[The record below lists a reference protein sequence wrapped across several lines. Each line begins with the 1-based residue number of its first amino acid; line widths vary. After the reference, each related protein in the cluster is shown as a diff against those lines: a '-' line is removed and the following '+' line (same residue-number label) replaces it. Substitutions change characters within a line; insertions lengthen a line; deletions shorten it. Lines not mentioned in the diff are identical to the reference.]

1 MTSAA
6 RPLESFR
13 LWLEGDSGG
22 LAAPDD
28 CYRAL
33 ISDWRPMA
41 KTHGLNS
48 RRHPMARS
56 RTAKNDR
63 FRAAT
68 ALQNARWPRQLPW
81 PRAILLLTLVC
92 PRGVLDDDN
101 LAGMGKSLRDAC
113 AKYFGVEDGPSG
125 PIRWR
130 YRWERGDRDG
140 VRLEL
145 WEDRS

>member
-1 MTSAA
+1 MSSTA

-13 LWLEGDSGG
+13 LWLDGSEGLVVPS
-22 LAAPDD
+22 D
-28 CYRAL
+28 CYRA
-33 ISDWRPMA
+33 IIMDWRPMA
-41 KTHGLNS
+41 KTHGPNS
-48 RRHPMARS
+48 RRHFGQRAAQ
-56 RTAKNDR
+56 AKSDR

-68 ALQNARWPRQLPW
+68 ALQNAHWPRQLPW

-101 LAGMGKSLRDAC
+101 LAGMGKSLRDSIAR
-113 AKYFGVEDGPSG
+113 YFGVKDGPRG

-130 YRWERGDRDG
+130 YRSERGARDG

-145 WEDRS
+145 WEDKG